1 MPRIPSEDNERMSL
15 RVAAADKSLL
25 MRAAAMDHTNLTEFV
40 IRSALAS
47 AKAVLDANE
56 QKQLTERESLKVLAL
71 LEDPPAP
78 NERLLAAARAL
89 KSAT

>member
-78 NERLLAAARAL
+78 NERLLAASRAL
-89 KSAT
+89 KSAK

>member
-40 IRSALAS
+40 IRSAVAS
-47 AKAVLDANE
+47 AQAVIEANE